1 MASRT
6 VAARLMAASAVLGVV
21 AGSIGGAVA
30 ARPGRA
36 VVTAVSAA
44 PLTAAD
50 PAVVEGA
57 WPVVVTVPESI
68 VPGSFLVAD
77 ALGDE
82 VPIFDRPDGAEID
95 RLANPTWEG
104 LAVVFGVLD
113 HRGEWMQVRVS
124 TRPNGRTA
132 WVRAVDVRMR
142 RVPNWIKVE
151 LGLRR
156 LTVFHRDEPLLT
168 TEVAIGRSYTPT
180 PTGSYFVD
188 GRVLLDPLHP
198 AYGAGQVS
206 ISAFSEQLR
215 SFGGGVGQIA
225 LHGTMAPALLGQ
237 AISNGCVR
245 MANDALVAVLDLAPT
260 GTPVEVV
267 P

>member
-1 MASRT
+1 MTLEVRGITQSFD
-6 VAARLMAASAVLGVV
+6 ARRVLDGVDVDVPPGTIVGLLGPNGAGKTTLMR
-21 AGSIGGAVA
+21 I
-30 ARPGRA
+30 
-36 VVTAVSAA
+36 
-44 PLTAAD
+44 
-50 PAVVEGA
+50 
-57 WPVVVTVPESI
+57 
-68 VPGSFLVAD
+68 
-77 ALGDE
+77 
-82 VPIFDRPDGAEID
+82 
-95 RLANPTWEG
+95 
-104 LAVVFGVLD
+104 VFGVLD

-168 TEVAIGRSYTPT
+168 TEVAIGRSSTPT